1 MVTAISTLITACLS
15 TFNEFIEGIRP
26 IHELNEL
33 RTKGLVVSAW
43 EDELGRLRI
52 WAANIGAHQ
61 TGQSS
66 LDFRLRDASHI
77 HGQIIKLLES
87 LLRKL
92 QDTRAVLAE
101 DEESDEVEVIDGLID
116 LEDAKTE
123 IQELQE
129 GLATIV
135 DCLFQMSMLV
145 REPAQHDLRLG
156 SKDAEVAAFE
166 PYDYKHV
173 REKYPRADDA
183 LVKRLS
189 NAITL
194 RRKHLK
200 YRERHA
206 MKLRQGIDN
215 VGQVVHNLQDVQEG
229 GAVREGTEISNTVA
243 TDFQPNVAFDDN
255 ASDSGDSQTSYTP
268 TSISGGNTTIPPAPE
283 SSLGGVPF
291 ECPYCFYL
299 ITVSGSHS
307 WNKHVFQDLPPYI
320 CVAPTCLTPDKLY
333 PTRHEWLHHSDTAHP
348 AADSDHDAPQSDSVM
363 CPLCM
368 EDVER
373 GKNYDRHLARHLQ
386 ELALFILPR
395 SDEDSGIRDSN
406 SDFGNGGSRVSGDE
420 SSEKG
425 DQPHEV
431 TFVQRPLATTIGG
444 ESLGDLQSA
453 SSFGNLVLSE
463 NEAPSDTKRERNHEE
478 TRLLSQLAERRKVL
492 GGQHIDTLAS
502 MRSLAFLY
510 GSAGKMQEAESLLR
524 QVVATNTSIL
534 GAETFSCMNSLG
546 HILIRQRR
554 LADAEELLQ
563 PTLVKEEEILGRD
576 HPSTLRTVRLL
587 GETFFLQSKLAEAQ
601 GFYERALAGCEKL
614 YGSEHKFVLTIVH
627 LLGDISE
634 RQSKLAEAQ
643 GFYERAL
650 AGCEKL
656 YGSEHLFVLSIVQR
670 LGDISGR
677 QSKLVEAQGF
687 YERALAGC
695 EKLYGSEHKFVL
707 TIVHLLGDI
716 SERQSKLV
724 EAQGFYERALAG
736 YEKLYGFEHDITT
749 EVATSLAT
757 IFERQGKK
765 VEANALSERVLS
777 VIEQRDPGRKLPRL
791 HK

>member
-1 MVTAISTLITACLS
+1 MVTAISTSITACLS
-15 TFNEFIEGIRP
+15 TFNEFIEDIRP
-26 IHELNEL
+26 IEKLHEL
-33 RTKGLVVSAW
+33 RTKGLAVGAW

-92 QDTRAVLAE
+92 QDTRVALAE
-101 DEESDEVEVIDGLID
+101 EEESDDGEVIDD

-145 REPAQHDLRLG
+145 RKPAQHDLRLG

-166 PYDYKHV
+166 PYDYKYV

-194 RRKHLK
+194 RRKYLK

-229 GAVREGTEISNTVA
+229 GTVREGTEISNTVA

-268 TSISGGNTTIPPAPE
+268 TSISRGNITIPPAPKT
-283 SSLGGVPF
+283 SLGGRPF

-299 ITVSGSHS
+299 ITVSGSQS

-348 AADSDHDAPQSDSVM
+348 AASTDHNAPPSDSVM

-395 SDEDSGIRDSN
+395 NDEDSDISDSN
-406 SDFGNGGSRVSGDE
+406 PDFGKGGSRVSEDE
-420 SSEKG
+420 SPEMG
-425 DQPHEV
+425 D
-431 TFVQRPLATTIGG
+431 RPLEKTVVQKPVLTTLGG
-444 ESLGDLQSA
+444 EWLGDLPLV
-453 SSFGNLVLSE
+453 SSFEDLAFQYVTSSRMTPE
-463 NEAPSDTKRERNHEE
+463 RKREED
-478 TRLLSQLAERRKVL
+478 RLLSQLAERQEVL

-502 MRSLAFLY
+502 MESLALSY
-510 GSAGKMQEAESLLR
+510 GTAGKWQEAESLLE
-524 QVVATNTSIL
+524 QVATTRISIL
-534 GAETFSCMNSLG
+534 GAEHPNTLSSMINLAY
-546 HILIRQRR
+546 ILMRHGWLKR
-554 LADAEELLQ
+554 AKELLQ

-587 GETFFLQSKLAEAQ
+587 GETFGRESKLA
-601 GFYERALAGCEKL
+601 
-614 YGSEHKFVLTIVH
+614 
-627 LLGDISE
+627 
-634 RQSKLAEAQ
+634 
-643 GFYERAL
+643 
-650 AGCEKL
+650 
-656 YGSEHLFVLSIVQR
+656 
-670 LGDISGR
+670 
-677 QSKLVEAQGF
+677 
-687 YERALAGC
+687 
-695 EKLYGSEHKFVL
+695 
-707 TIVHLLGDI
+707 
-716 SERQSKLV
+716 

-736 YEKLYGFEHDITT
+736 YEKLYGSEHKSVLRTVELLGDIFIRQSKPV
-749 EVATSLAT
+749 EAQDFYERALAGCEKLYGSKDPIT
-757 IFERQGKK
+757 IDIAMNLTNLFDRQGKI
-765 VEANALSERVLS
+765 VEANALRERIGEL
-777 VIEQRDPGRKLPRL
+777 
-791 HK
+791 